1 MRRFKN
7 NYAKENSLRK
17 YRTEAK
23 AERLEEPPK
32 LAAGMPDPVEELL
45 REWPELG
52 AFGVEWVRAWAPH
65 GRERL
70 VKIAK
75 VMRRYP
81 WMAEVVRRRPV
92 GNPHLYMVETYVAKD
107 GSEAC
112 ISLNQLKAYCAR
124 DGAVREAKLEPE
136 FS

>member
-1 MRRFKN
+1 
-7 NYAKENSLRK
+7 
-17 YRTEAK
+17 
-23 AERLEEPPK
+23 
-32 LAAGMPDPVEELL
+32 MPDPVEELL

-75 VMRRYP
+75 VLRRYP

-92 GNPHLYMVETYVAKD
+92 GNPHPYMVESCEGQVGGVYISKPAEGVLRAGRRGEGGEAGAGVQLIGSIVLAKAGWPARGQRRGKTRPKELTAYTVATM
-107 GSEAC
+107 
-112 ISLNQLKAYCAR
+112 
-124 DGAVREAKLEPE
+124 
-136 FS
+136 

>member
-1 MRRFKN
+1 
-7 NYAKENSLRK
+7 
-17 YRTEAK
+17 
-23 AERLEEPPK
+23 
-32 LAAGMPDPVEELL
+32 MPDPVEELL

-75 VMRRYP
+75 VLRRYP

-92 GNPHLYMVETYVAKD
+92 GNPHPYMVESGEGRVGGVY
-107 GSEAC
+107 
-112 ISLNQLKAYCAR
+112 ISKPAEGVLRAGR
-124 DGAVREAKLEPE
+124 
-136 FS
+136 

>member
-1 MRRFKN
+1 
-7 NYAKENSLRK
+7 
-17 YRTEAK
+17 
-23 AERLEEPPK
+23 
-32 LAAGMPDPVEELL
+32 MPDPVEELL

-75 VMRRYP
+75 VLRRYP

-92 GNPHLYMVETYVAKD
+92 GNLHPYMVETYVAKD
-107 GSEAC
+107 GSEVC

-124 DGAVREAKLEPE
+124 GGEGGEAGAGVQLIGSIVLAKAGWPARGQRRGKTRPKGLTAYTVATM
-136 FS
+136 

>member
-32 LAAGMPDPVEELL
+32 PAAGMPDPVEELL